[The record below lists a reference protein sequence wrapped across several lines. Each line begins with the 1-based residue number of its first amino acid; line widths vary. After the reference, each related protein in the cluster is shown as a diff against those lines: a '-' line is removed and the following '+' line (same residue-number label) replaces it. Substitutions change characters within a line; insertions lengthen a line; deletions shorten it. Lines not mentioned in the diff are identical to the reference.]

1 MSVASFEVISQSIQ
15 VLVTASQTGVLPVL
29 ELGLVMYLVLGSATV
44 LKLVCYLVCNALASK
59 SDSMVALAEDHLNDI
74 MSNMCAIVTAVLAG
88 LVPNGWWIDPVGAVA
103 ISMYIVVRW
112 LAIAKQ
118 QVDKIVGR
126 GAPAQFIEQLEEL
139 ANTHHE
145 AMRLD
150 VIRAY
155 HFGARYIVEMEVV
168 MPADM
173 TVQTSHDISLE
184 LQHKVERL
192 EEVERAFVHVD
203 YMRRDGLEHKVE
215 RELAGRSMSTG
226 SGNNLRNQKSPSQSE
241 EESSAE
247 PGAVQSIV

>member
-118 QVDKIVGR
+118 QVRTVTEHVRLGLGGYNDLSWMFGMWC
-126 GAPAQFIEQLEEL
+126 ATSLPPAQLVTLCHGWEAGHQLVYGSESGV
-139 ANTHHE
+139 A
-145 AMRLD
+145 
-150 VIRAY
+150 VSI
-155 HFGARYIVEMEVV
+155 ARFLGVCFVCIICSVGKCSFMHI
-168 MPADM
+168 AH
-173 TVQTSHDISLE
+173 SSL
-184 LQHKVERL
+184 
-192 EEVERAFVHVD
+192 
-203 YMRRDGLEHKVE
+203 
-215 RELAGRSMSTG
+215 
-226 SGNNLRNQKSPSQSE
+226 
-241 EESSAE
+241 
-247 PGAVQSIV
+247 